1 MSRALAPLCA
11 LLLLLLAAPVGAAP
25 LSAVLGRAVAYTT
38 GVEAVPKWKRLL
50 DRLAREWPRYEA
62 CLARAGA
69 CPSDRAR
76 AWRDLLR
83 RLGDRSR
90 AAQVAAVDRF
100 ANAFPYRT
108 DAEIWGR
115 SDYWATPF
123 EFLTRSGDC
132 EDYAIFKYVS
142 LRLLGVPARDMR
154 LIVLQDT
161 RRDVPHAVLEV
172 RVDGRDLLLDNL
184 APRPRPVEA
193 VRRYYHPYYAASTL
207 DVHFPGRAD
216 GRLTLLRA
224 DRLRPAR

>member
-1 MSRALAPLCA
+1 MSGALIRLVALSLFLMAP
-11 LLLLLLAAPVGAAP
+11 PVVAAP
-25 LSAVLGRAVAYTT
+25 LSAVLGRAVVYTT

-50 DRLAREWPRYEA
+50 ERLEREWPRYEA
-62 CLARAGA
+62 CLARAEA
-69 CPSDRAR
+69 CPSPRAV

-83 RLGDRSR
+83 RLADRPR
-90 AAQVAAVDRF
+90 AVQVVEVDRF
-100 ANAFPYRT
+100 ANALPYRT
-108 DAEIWGR
+108 DPEVWGR

-123 EFLTRSGDC
+123 EFLARSGDC
-132 EDYAIFKYVS
+132 EDYAIAKYVS

-161 RRDVPHAVLEV
+161 RRDIPHAVLEV

-184 APRPRPVEA
+184 SERPRPAETVP
-193 VRRYYHPYYAASTL
+193 YYRPYYAASAL
-207 DVHFPGRAD
+207 DIHFPGRSD